1 MATLPSTEPTLW
13 PRWRLVTLLA
23 GIAVTGLCLL
33 AGLALAAFYA
43 ITTDTPQLTIVPG
56 PWPTDLGLPARGE
69 VVKDRIA
76 AEPMLEVQPADARET
91 APAAEVAPTITI
103 PSATVV
109 GRAGVESGFPQTPEG
124 AVGQLAAIEV
134 HVVEQMSIPTAHTVH
149 QAWALP
155 GGVEAAEW
163 RLTQAV
169 QAFLAAARQETDR
182 KDETTL
188 IQAIPTAGLVK
199 GVDGPD
205 WVVACVLLD
214 VRASIVAD
222 ARIGWGHCE
231 RMTWRQ
237 GRWMIAPGTPPAKAP
252 STWPGSE
259 KALEAGWR
267 TWVEAEPA
275 RG

>member
-1 MATLPSTEPTLW
+1 MADLPSTEPRVW

-43 ITTDTPQLTIVPG
+43 ITADTPEPSIMPG
-56 PWPTDLGLPARGE
+56 PWPTDPDLPAHGE
-69 VVKDRIA
+69 QIRDGIA
-76 AEPMLEVQPADARET
+76 AEPMLAVQPADAREA
-91 APAAEVAPTITI
+91 APATQLPPTITI
-103 PSATVV
+103 PV
-109 GRAGVESGFPQTPEG
+109 GSGMGAVGVESGFPRTPAG
-124 AVGQLAAIEV
+124 AVGQLAAIEL
-134 HVVEQMSIPTAHTVH
+134 HVIEQMSIPTAHAVH
-149 QAWALP
+149 RAWALP
-155 GGVEAAEW
+155 GGVDAAEW
-163 RLTQAV
+163 ELTQAV
-169 QAFLAAARQETDR
+169 QAFLVAARQESSG

-188 IQAIPTAGLVK
+188 IQAIPAAGLVK
-199 GVDGPD
+199 GVDGPG

-231 RMTWRQ
+231 RMTWQ
-237 GRWMIAPGTPPAKAP
+237 DGRWRIAPGTPPARAP